1 MLSEFCPRDGGRFEG
16 ETGGIR
22 GDFIFSSFD
31 GFVAVLTDCTDY
43 LQAEL
48 ATTKAELAASE
59 AVVRE
64 QVSTEGSLF
73 AMGEELQ
80 GEVHGRRDD
89 VTKLLAKV
97 AR

>member
-1 MLSEFCPRDGGRFEG
+1 M
-16 ETGGIR
+16 
-22 GDFIFSSFD
+22 
-31 GFVAVLTDCTDY
+31 
-43 LQAEL
+43 
-48 ATTKAELAASE
+48 
-59 AVVRE
+59 RE

>member
-1 MLSEFCPRDGGRFEG
+1 VSFFLWYLYDTNS
-16 ETGGIR
+16 
-22 GDFIFSSFD
+22 FSCDNS
-31 GFVAVLTDCTDY
+31 
-43 LQAEL
+43 QAEL

-59 AVVRE
+59 AVVKE
-64 QVSTEGSLF
+64 QVSTEGSLYS
-73 AMGEELQ
+73 MGEELQ

>member
-1 MLSEFCPRDGGRFEG
+1 
-16 ETGGIR
+16 
-22 GDFIFSSFD
+22 
-31 GFVAVLTDCTDY
+31 
-43 LQAEL
+43 L

-59 AVVRE
+59 AVVKE
-64 QVSTEGSLF
+64 QVSTEGSLYS
-73 AMGEELQ
+73 MGEELQ